1 MLIGIIIGIVIA
13 GIAAAIIIVM
23 LKNNAK
29 KDLEQTKELM
39 SANAAAE
46 HSRLETELNNSNRR
60 ISDLTAENNSLKD
73 EKKSLQTQNTNLQIS
88 LQEANTRLE
97 EQNDKNEQLKAERE
111 EQQKQQME
119 LLRQQFENTSRTML
133 QQRQEEFAKAN
144 SENMGNIVTPL
155 RNELEN
161 MRKQLSEAKS
171 ANDKNISSLEGA
183 LKNMIEQSQAIGKNA
198 DNLADALK
206 NRGKVHGDWGEQVLA
221 NILSS
226 SGLREGIE
234 FSCQESF
241 KGEKGNELRP
251 DVVVNCADGSRIII
265 DSKVSLTAYSDYNGA
280 ENEEERKATIKANY
294 ESVFNHV
301 KELAAKNYPKYVDNS
316 IKYVMMFIPNE
327 GSYILATNYK
337 SSLSMEAFR
346 MGVII
351 LNPTNLMLALHL
363 VLQTWHNSRQEDN
376 CQNIINAANNMYDKF
391 VTFADNYNTLGNQ
404 LDTVKRTYDKAMG
417 QLQTGNANLLKQ
429 MDSLRNMGVNTTKRI
444 KTREPKSLTQN
455 AESVEIQELPI
466 DTEAQD
472 L

>member
-29 KDLEQTKELM
+29 KDLEQTKEIM

-46 HSRLETELNNSNRR
+46 HSRLETELNNTNRR

-73 EKKSLQTQNTNLQIS
+73 EKKSLQTQNTNLKIS

-133 QQRQEEFAKAN
+133 QQRQAEFAKAN

-221 NILSS
+221 NILSE
-226 SGLREGIE
+226 SGLREGTE

-265 DSKVSLTAYSDYNGA
+265 DSKVSLTAYSEYNGA
-280 ENEEERKATIKANY
+280 ENEEQRKAAIKANY
-294 ESVFNHV
+294 ESVINHV
-301 KELAAKNYPKYVDNS
+301 KELANKEYPKYVENS

-337 SSLSMEAFR
+337 SELSMEAFR

-376 CQNIINAANNMYDKF
+376 CKNIINAANSMYDKF
-391 VTFADNYNTLGNQ
+391 VSFADSYNTLGNQ
-404 LDTVKRTYDKAMG
+404 LETARRTYDKAMG

-429 MDSLRNMGVNTTKRI
+429 MDSLRNLGVNTTKRI
-444 KTREPKSLTQN
+444 KSREPKSLTQN
-455 AESVEIQELPI
+455 IESIETAETQA
-466 DTEAQD
+466 DDEA
-472 L
+472 